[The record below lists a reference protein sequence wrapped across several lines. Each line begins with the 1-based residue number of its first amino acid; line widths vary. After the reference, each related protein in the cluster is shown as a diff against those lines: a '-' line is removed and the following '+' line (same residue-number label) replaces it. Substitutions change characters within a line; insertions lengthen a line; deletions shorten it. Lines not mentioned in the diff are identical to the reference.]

1 MEIDDVQIPNPKS
14 QTNPK
19 TPNSKA
25 GTPGSATVL
34 GEKRLRT
41 SRSITGE
48 IMGKPRPFLGQ
59 SIGPS
64 TRGWF
69 DGFEFGIC
77 LGFGIWDLGFLL
89 NNLQSETRKV
99 K

>member
-1 MEIDDVQIPNPKS
+1 
-14 QTNPK
+14 
-19 TPNSKA
+19 
-25 GTPGSATVL
+25 
-34 GEKRLRT
+34 
-41 SRSITGE
+41 
-48 IMGKPRPFLGQ
+48 MGKPRPFLGQ